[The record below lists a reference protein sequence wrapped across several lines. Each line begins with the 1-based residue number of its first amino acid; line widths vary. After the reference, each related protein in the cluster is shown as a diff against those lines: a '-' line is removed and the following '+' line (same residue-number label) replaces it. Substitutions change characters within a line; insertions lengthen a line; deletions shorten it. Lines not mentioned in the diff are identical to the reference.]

1 MGRANFVWFDT
12 GSFRIMAHSE
22 APPSDEEWVRF
33 MAATVREVD
42 GRLRAPERKGAVIYS
57 RGGMATP
64 RQRRE
69 LHRLDFTNGP
79 PPVLVLMS
87 DSAFARGVAT
97 ALGWLL
103 PSLKSFHALSLH
115 QVDEA
120 AALLSA
126 HAGERSE
133 FKKVLSALLRELD
146 GDRVNARGSRDSL
159 PPVSQGAKSERPSTR
174 GAPR

>member
-1 MGRANFVWFDT
+1 
-12 GSFRIMAHSE
+12 MAHGE
-22 APPSDEEWVRF
+22 APPSDAEWARF

-69 LHRLDFTNGP
+69 LHRLEFKNGP

-87 DSAFARGVAT
+87 DSAVARGVAT

-103 PSLKSFHALSLH
+103 PSLKRFHVLSLH
-115 QVDEA
+115 QIDEA
-120 AALLSA
+120 ATLLSA
-126 HAGERSE
+126 QAGERAE
-133 FKKVLSALLRELD
+133 FKRALLTLLRELD
-146 GDRVNARGSRDSL
+146 GDAGNARGSRDSL
-159 PPVSQGAKSERPSTR
+159 PPASQGAKSERPSTR
-174 GAPR
+174 SSPR